1 MLSTLSETILEHVVG
16 LCTSCQVWMTL
27 GKMFSAQ
34 SQARVMQ
41 FHYELATLK
50 KGATSIADY
59 FHKAQTLAHTIAA
72 ICEPLKDS
80 DLILYLLVGLG
91 SDYEPLITS
100 ITTRIDLFLLMIS
113 LGIY

>member
-16 LCTSCQVWMTL
+16 LCTSCQVWMTF

-50 KGATSIADY
+50 
-59 FHKAQTLAHTIAA
+59 KAQTLAHTIAA